1 MSGVAAAQRVA
12 LRAAFGA
19 SDSDEE
25 ACAPSGP
32 APRAEQHAVVEGLAL
47 LRGFLSTDAQA
58 ALLAAVRAHGWA
70 PAACGDARDQSMHFG
85 YAALPRFARQ
95 LADDVAAAAA
105 AHGMLPPALAA
116 RTPAFNQVI
125 CNSYAPG
132 QGIAAHVDLAAFGDG
147 IASVSLGAAA
157 VMDWRH
163 VSDGREAA
171 VLLQP
176 GDLMTL
182 HGAARYEWTH
192 GCAHAKMLVARC
204 APLTHTCRI
213 AARQADEWGG
223 AVRQRGH
230 RVSLTLRRMA
240 ADVHVLSH
248 EA

>member
-1 MSGVAAAQRVA
+1 MTSVAAAQRAA

-19 SDSDEE
+19 SDSEEE
-25 ACAPSGP
+25 ACAPSGL
-32 APRAEQHAVVEGLAL
+32 APRRAEQHAVVQGLAL
-47 LRGFLSTDAQA
+47 LRGFLSADAQA

-70 PAACGDARDQSMHFG
+70 PAACGDVRDQSMHFG
-85 YAALPRFARQ
+85 HATLPRFARQ

-116 RTPAFNQVI
+116 RTPAFNQFI

-147 IASVSLGAAA
+147 IASVSLGAAV

-163 VSDGREAA
+163 VADGREAA

-176 GDLMTL
+176 GDLMML

-192 GCAHAKMLVARC
+192 GCARATEVGARC
-204 APLTHTCRI
+204 ALLTQR
-213 AARQADEWGG
+213 
-223 AVRQRGH
+223 VRAGSRRG
-230 RVSLTLRRMA
+230 RRMSGA
-240 ADVHVLSH
+240 ERCCSGGTA
-248 EA
+248 